1 MRLPGPALLHRP
13 DSTPSFTR
21 NLLSPLQTFSLIY
34 SLISGSDGPGPRS
47 CRHRAPPTRGPT
59 ERRAPARSGRQPPPG
74 GARAQ
79 SAPHRP
85 VAEETAE
92 TPRSSALTSRGG
104 APQYGSGA
112 RAQDGTPGASAAR
125 PGAAG
130 HAGTRR
136 PTRGGGGTERRRA
149 RLRGA
154 NSCGEALPSA
164 LRPEGHWGKAA
175 LVAADIFVV
184 THVVI
189 ACTAARLQR
198 CPFHT
203 PAAGRRP
210 SRQCHRAPEERMSR
224 TWDRNAPRRIS
235 ASRSSW
241 AVRLTKLPCF
251 CS

>member
-1 MRLPGPALLHRP
+1 MGPARVLP
-13 DSTPSFTR
+13 P
-21 NLLSPLQTFSLIY
+21 
-34 SLISGSDGPGPRS
+34 PRS
-47 CRHRAPPTRGPT
+47 SDPRPHRA
-59 ERRAPARSGRQPPPG
+59 E
-74 GARAQ
+74 GARAKRPPTAARRRPRAVGA
-79 SAPHRP
+79 APP
-85 VAEETAE
+85 GCGGD
-92 TPRSSALTSRGG
+92 RGD